1 METTPLGKFWPLI
14 HSLIQEIL
22 MIAEPHIE
30 EAAVRNDIPIELYY
44 CSELGM
50 ETFSVEEFSL
60 RDPFSNP
67 EKFERLFARL
77 DIKDWIVPAHES
89 GRYQVP
95 EKARQAVRQ
104 IVRAGD
110 DQLVKLALGELGAEA
125 DHERLLALLKQI
137 ILANNAAAEP
147 PEKYAIVNRFRV
159 ATRNSPVIVQ
169 IRECLMD
176 LLAYHDDAH
185 LSAARPYF
193 NEAGI
198 VWSVFGCVRRDHT
211 VTADTIAEM
220 LVFRGYEVEH
230 YAAALQAAVEAGWLE
245 QSGAPGTYRP
255 TSKGLDMYA
264 QVEKLTDEYFYR
276 PWAMFSHDELDEL
289 YGLLA
294 KLREQMH
301 GVKKMA

>member
-1 METTPLGKFWPLI
+1 METALLGKFWPLI

-22 MIAEPHIE
+22 MITEPCIE
-30 EAAVRNDIPIELYY
+30 EAAIRSDIPIELYY
-44 CSELGM
+44 FSELGM
-50 ETFSVEEFSL
+50 ESFSVEEFSL

-77 DIKDWIVPAHES
+77 DIKDWIAPARES

-137 ILANNAAAEP
+137 LLANNAAAEP
-147 PEKYAIVNRFRV
+147 PEKYAIANRFRV

-198 VWSVFGCVRRDHT
+198 VWSAFGCVRRDHT
-211 VTADTIAEM
+211 VTADKIAEM

-255 TSKGLDMYA
+255 TSKGRDMYA

-276 PWAMFSHDELDEL
+276 PWAMFSSAELNEL
-289 YGLLA
+289 YGLLE